1 MKPVH
6 KALITLTATALLF
19 ALSSAAWY
27 TLVTRITSIE
37 LIFDTKIDG
46 ATAMFNQAKY
56 ANPGGDGTIL
66 IRDFRFFLS
75 NIELLGSG
83 TRHVVP
89 DSYTVLRY
97 DETTHQHVVTL
108 KDIPNVNFD
117 RIRLGIGVDPATNKS
132 LKSLGDLNPNGRM
145 AWNWSVGY
153 KFVLLEGLLK
163 TTAGDT
169 PLVYHIGFDEN
180 YTIIELPLP
189 EHGMLEPF
197 ERLTFDVLPLQLFTG
212 EAPLDILAT
221 PSIKFDRTDARRVA
235 TQFRQFIAP
244 PHRG

>member
-1 MKPVH
+1 MKPVN
-6 KALITLTATALLF
+6 KALITLIAAALLF

-27 TLVTRITSIE
+27 TLVTRTTTVK
-37 LIFDTKIDG
+37 LIFDAKIDG
-46 ATAMFNQAKY
+46 ATTVFNQAKY

-75 NIELLGSG
+75 NIELLGNG
-83 TRHVVP
+83 TRHILP
-89 DSYTVLRY
+89 ASYTVLRY

-108 KDIPNVNFD
+108 KHIPNLNFD

-145 AWNWSVGY
+145 AWSWSVGY

-180 YTIIELPLP
+180 YTVVELPLP
-189 EHGMLEPF
+189 EHGMLEPL
-197 ERLTFDVLPLQLFTG
+197 ERLTFDVLPLQLFMG
-212 EAPLDILAT
+212 DAPLDMQET

-235 TQFRQFIAP
+235 AQFQHFIAP
-244 PHRG
+244 PRRG